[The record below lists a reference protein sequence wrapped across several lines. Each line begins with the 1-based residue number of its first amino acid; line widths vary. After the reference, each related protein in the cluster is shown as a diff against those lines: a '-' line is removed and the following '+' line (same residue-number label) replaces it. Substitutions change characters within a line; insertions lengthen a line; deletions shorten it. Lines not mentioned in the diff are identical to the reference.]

1 MAFKILALGGG
12 GTKGI
17 LHIGA
22 LKFLEEK
29 YGNLQEKFVGGFYGC
44 SVGSIVATC
53 LSYGMNTTDL
63 TRITTKFTSFSQIL
77 FEDLSITN
85 FKESISKKG
94 LFNPKCLEDYIAK
107 ILNEEG
113 IDIRGKTISDA
124 PYPLFI
130 CSTNITKK
138 CITVFKGDI
147 PILDAISA
155 SSCIPLLFCPKIINS
170 SAYIDGGFL
179 TNIVLNYIPSED
191 RETTLSISIVHDEPK
206 TSPRNIT
213 NMTTIDYLYDLY
225 KISCIYERKT
235 NKAWNNIDLNHNL
248 KSGISD
254 VSEEERNEM
263 IAKGYELTKVFFS
276 KSPN

>member
-17 LHIGA
+17 LHLGA

-29 YGNLQEKFVGGFYGC
+29 YGNLQEKFTGGFYGC

-53 LSYGMNTTDL
+53 LAYGLNTTDL

-77 FEDLSITN
+77 FNDLSVSK
-85 FKESISKKG
+85 FRHSISKKG
-94 LFNPKCLEDYIAK
+94 LFDPRCLEDYIAK

-113 IDIRGKTISDA
+113 IDLRGKKISDA

-130 CSTNITKK
+130 CSTNITKN

-179 TNIVLNYIPSED
+179 TNIVLSYVPLED
-191 RETTLSISIVHDEPK
+191 RESTLSLSIIHDN
-206 TSPRNIT
+206 PRVTPTNLERIT
-213 NMTTIDYLYDLY
+213 TVEYLYSLY

-235 NKAWNNIDLNHNL
+235 NKSWNNIDLNHNL
-248 KSGISD
+248 SSGISD
-254 VSEEERNEM
+254 VSEKEKNDM
-263 IAKGYELTKVFFS
+263 ISRGYELTNMYFTQRL
-276 KSPN
+276 N

>member
-29 YGNLQEKFVGGFYGC
+29 YGNLQEKFTGGFYGC
-44 SVGSIVATC
+44 SVGSIIATC
-53 LSYGMNTTDL
+53 LAYGMNTTDL
-63 TRITTKFTSFSQIL
+63 TRLSTKFSSFSEIL
-77 FEDLSITN
+77 FEDLSVAKFKNSIT
-85 FKESISKKG
+85 KKG
-94 LFNPKCLEDYIAK
+94 MFDPRCLEDYLVK
-107 ILNEEG
+107 ILDEEG
-113 IDIRGKTISDA
+113 IHLKGKKISDA

-155 SSCIPLLFCPKIINS
+155 SSCIPVLFHPKIINS

-179 TNIVLNYIPSED
+179 TNLVLNYVPLED
-191 RETTLSISIVHDEPK
+191 RESTLSLSIIHDN
-206 TSPRNIT
+206 PRT
-213 NMTTIDYLYDLY
+213 NPTDLEKSTTVDYLYNLY

-235 NKAWNNIDLNHNL
+235 NKMWNNIDLNHNL
-248 KSGISD
+248 LSGISD
-254 VSEEERNEM
+254 ISDKEKNNM
-263 IAKGYELTKVFFS
+263 ILRGYELTNMYFTQRL
-276 KSPN
+276 N